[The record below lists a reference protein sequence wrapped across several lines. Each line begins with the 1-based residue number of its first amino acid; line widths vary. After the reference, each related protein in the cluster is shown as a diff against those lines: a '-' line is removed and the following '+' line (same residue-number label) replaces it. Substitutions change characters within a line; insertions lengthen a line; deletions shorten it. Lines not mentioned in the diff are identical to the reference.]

1 MRLHDGQDLSYWS
14 GMASSKKM
22 QKQLACRQE
31 AEQKHRD
38 FILKEKINT
47 AYNTKMAAPVRYE
60 PGDLVFYKRFQ
71 PPSDAKERSNR
82 ELDVPRRR
90 VARWYGPARVLALET
105 KVTYDGHVRQPH
117 SIAWVIA
124 SGRLKKVHC
133 NELRHSSPRERL
145 VAEGTTQLTLPWTFQ
160 DMTHLISKGEYDD
173 EIMLDK
179 HMRAD
184 AKRFRHEHEE
194 LHRQHRS
201 KNKRALEEE
210 AGTTPSSPSTGQ
222 DLATSSTSRPR
233 TSMETPTSST
243 TRPSTSFLPPETET
257 METIEENATEPADPL
272 QHREQVQEDLDIDR
286 LLDDPEHLPFG
297 EPDPAPLFRHPL
309 FLQARRR
316 HEYEERPL
324 HVRQR
329 EQAEQRG
336 TNDQRGTGD
345 EAASY
350 FVGINDTA
358 AFLDEV
364 AECVFAVTLPT
375 PASEAEW
382 RSIVKDP
389 SKFVAKKLAKGVEVA

>member
-1 MRLHDGQDLSYWS
+1 
-14 GMASSKKM
+14 
-22 QKQLACRQE
+22 
-31 AEQKHRD
+31 
-38 FILKEKINT
+38 
-47 AYNTKMAAPVRYE
+47 
-60 PGDLVFYKRFQ
+60 
-71 PPSDAKERSNR
+71 
-82 ELDVPRRR
+82 
-90 VARWYGPARVLALET
+90 
-105 KVTYDGHVRQPH
+105 
-117 SIAWVIA
+117 
-124 SGRLKKVHC
+124 
-133 NELRHSSPRERL
+133 
-145 VAEGTTQLTLPWTFQ
+145 
-160 DMTHLISKGEYDD
+160 
-173 EIMLDK
+173 
-179 HMRAD
+179 
-184 AKRFRHEHEE
+184 
-194 LHRQHRS
+194 
-201 KNKRALEEE
+201 
-210 AGTTPSSPSTGQ
+210 
-222 DLATSSTSRPR
+222 
-233 TSMETPTSST
+233 METPTSST

-350 FVGINDTA
+350 FVGIDDTA

-389 SKFVAKKLAKGVEVA
+389 SKFVAKKLAKGVEVAWQKLNPQQREAMKEAKMIEINEWLASKVCKAALGPVPPERLMRMRWVLVFKATDSPDVVKAKARLVILGFTQT